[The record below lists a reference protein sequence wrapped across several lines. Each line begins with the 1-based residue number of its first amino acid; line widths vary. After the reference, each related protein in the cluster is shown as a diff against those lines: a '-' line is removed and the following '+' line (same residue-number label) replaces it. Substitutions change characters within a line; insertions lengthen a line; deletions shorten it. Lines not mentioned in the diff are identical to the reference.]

1 MSDAVLTPMAV
12 ATGVVVIVVAIAVV
26 LVVLIVTLSM
36 RGRQKRGATRRA
48 EDRQELAGANERAA
62 RAERDR
68 DVAEEHAQQPEDRD
82 R

>member
-1 MSDAVLTPMAV
+1 MSDAVLIPTAV

-26 LVVLIVTLSM
+26 LVVLIAAVSM

-62 RAERDR
+62 RAEHDR
-68 DVAEEHAQQPEDRD
+68 DIAEEQAQQPNDRD

>member
-26 LVVLIVTLSM
+26 LVVLIVTVSM

-48 EDRQELAGANERAA
+48 EDQQE
-62 RAERDR
+62 
-68 DVAEEHAQQPEDRD
+68 VASEPHTA
-82 R
+82 